1 MYIEPNTNIKL
12 LHNVPLDNTYE
23 HTILFS
29 NANAQA
35 NYFASLTKHNLTA
48 QSYQRVNRGVAK
60 VGLSADACY
69 DCNYMMFQNTNYGTK
84 WFYAFIKSVEYIN
97 NAVCE
102 IRFEIDVM
110 QTWLFDVTLKECF
123 VEREHVSDD
132 RIGANTVDEK
142 LSTGEY
148 VIQNQTDHV
157 SGNACALYALPSVM
171 TDDTVINNVF
181 TPLIADAQPIPD
193 GSTSVGGGFLDTL
206 RAFNDTPE
214 RIAMLTMV
222 ASDMV
227 TDGGSLTDFHK
238 SFSVGR
244 SITGFS
250 FNGENYVP
258 KNNKLYCYPYCMFT
272 IDNYNGGIEHFRWE
286 DFNDVSNVNFAWEGC
301 VAPKPC
307 MECFPID
314 YKGLS
319 PSETQVNTAQQYT
332 VIYDNFPMC
341 PYPTDTFKQWAS
353 SSLPKQV
360 VNTQVQTA
368 VAIGLASL
376 AKESAPTLIGQAS
389 AGFDLSTIPLSAI
402 FSALRVAG
410 SVKETM
416 IDYEYHKV
424 HSQSIGGVVGNA
436 GMNWSAGRI
445 GFRSTCYQIRPEYAK
460 MIDDY
465 FTKYGYKINR
475 LKVPNISSRPH
486 WNYVKT
492 RDCVLQGNAPADDI
506 NTICSIYNKGVT
518 FWKNGNEIGNYS
530 LNNSPT

>member
-29 NANAQA
+29 NSNNQA
-35 NYFASLTKHNLTA
+35 NYFGSLTKHNLTA

-60 VGLSADACY
+60 IGLSADACY

-102 IRFEIDVM
+102 ITFEIDVM

-132 RIGANTVDEK
+132 SIGANTVDEK

-157 SGNACALYALPSVM
+157 TDSACALYVLP
-171 TDDTVINNVF
+171 DNVSETHVVSNIF
-181 TPLIADAQPIPD
+181 TPLEAIGNVVSE
-193 GSTSVGGGFLDTL
+193 GSGGAVGDTL
-206 RAFNDTPE
+206 SIYADTPE

-227 TDGGSLTDFHK
+227 TVGGTLTDFHK

-244 SITGFS
+244 SVTGFS

-286 DFNDVSNVNFAWEGC
+286 DFNSVTNANFAWQGC

-314 YKGLS
+314 YKGLA

-353 SSLPKQV
+353 SSLAKQV

-368 VAIGLASL
+368 VTIGLASL

-389 AGFDLSTIPLSAI
+389 AGVDFSILPLSAI

-424 HSQSIGGVVGNA
+424 HSQSIGGVVGNS

-475 LKVPNISSRPH
+475 LKVPNISNRPH

-492 RDCVLQGNAPADDI
+492 RDCVLQGNAPADDVS
-506 NTICSIYNKGVT
+506 TICSIYNKGIT
-518 FWKNGNEIGNYS
+518 FWKNGSEIGNYS
-530 LNNSPT
+530 LDNSPT